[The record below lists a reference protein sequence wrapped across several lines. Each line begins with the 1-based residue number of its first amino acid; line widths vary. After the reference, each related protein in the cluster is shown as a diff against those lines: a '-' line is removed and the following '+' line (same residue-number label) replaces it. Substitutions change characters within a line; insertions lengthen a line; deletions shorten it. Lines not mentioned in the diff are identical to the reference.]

1 MFKSLKQAVSTPTG
15 KSKQH
20 SGTSIITKSQVQ
32 YVLKHFHISRPPHS
46 RQSPKYSVRQNRDGQ
61 AYSQGACSALGS
73 QERPNSC
80 NLPKCQAR
88 GRVLAVELR
97 EMLSAVAVPPNFSTE
112 SYLKCWPNCSSV
124 LKDTTHYCSLFSAGS
139 RLLAFLISSEVMGV
153 FQRKTVLPCSQKC
166 TEGIQGTAKRDKDIN
181 KKLDSCR
188 TITHSG
194 IYRAWRQEQITEL

>member
-1 MFKSLKQAVSTPTG
+1 MLALHWGARRDQTAVIYPSVKPEDVSWQWSL
-15 KSKQH
+15 
-20 SGTSIITKSQVQ
+20 
-32 YVLKHFHISRPPHS
+32 
-46 RQSPKYSVRQNRDGQ
+46 
-61 AYSQGACSALGS
+61 
-73 QERPNSC
+73 
-80 NLPKCQAR
+80 
-88 GRVLAVELR
+88 

-194 IYRAWRQEQITEL
+194 IYRSWRQEQITEL